1 MAATAAAAA
10 VTAVT
15 SSCSKRESSIAAG
28 ADLSVP
34 LFQLPSSLRD
44 KEPDCAPSVEL
55 NFAHALADF
64 SLLSL
69 PCRAC
74 RPKKAKK
81 KGRTPPPEEE
91 MEAFFAAAES
101 GVARSFAAKYN
112 YDVVKDAPMD
122 GRYEWVRVR
131 L

>member
-1 MAATAAAAA
+1 
-10 VTAVT
+10 
-15 SSCSKRESSIAAG
+15 
-28 ADLSVP
+28 
-34 LFQLPSSLRD
+34 
-44 KEPDCAPSVEL
+44 VEL

-81 KGRTPPPEEE
+81 GRAPPPEEE

-101 GVARSFAAKYN
+101 GVARSFAAK
-112 YDVVKDAPMD
+112 
-122 GRYEWVRVR
+122 
-131 L
+131 